1 MNIDTRLLREQIEY
15 LVEYP
20 WRYGIF
26 PNQVEG
32 IVNML
37 EAILDQKEGM

>member
-1 MNIDTRLLREQIEY
+1 MNIDAQLLREQIEY

-37 EAILDQKEGM
+37 EAILDQKEGQ

>member
-1 MNIDTRLLREQIEY
+1 MNIDTQLLREQIEY

-37 EAILDQKEGM
+37 EAILDQREGQ

>member
-1 MNIDTRLLREQIEY
+1 MNIDTQLLREQIEY

-37 EAILDQKEGM
+37 EAILDQKEG